1 MELTDVIK
9 TVPFAAAVVLWT
21 VQDVQPVC
29 VQPPIARTAKNPSTT
44 RLIRLNA
51 QPSIK
56 PFPVPEQPALIPVP
70 STTTSAVII
79 APTNKALPVNKVFAA
94 PMNAQPV
101 SRSIMSH
108 RVLMDVPIPTR
119 SRNAS
124 EPVRLTPAGKMG
136 LFAAKIAPSL
146 AQAALATPD
155 AFNILFT
162 FLL

>member
-1 MELTDVIK
+1 MKSNVLK

-21 VQDVQPVC
+21 AQDAQPAC

-44 RLIRLNA
+44 HPMHSNA

-70 STTTSAVII
+70 STTTSAAII

-94 PMNAQPV
+94 LMNAQPV
-101 SRSIMSH
+101 SRSITSH
-108 RVLMDVPIPTR
+108 RALTDAPIPTR
-119 SRNAS
+119 LRNAS
-124 EPVRLTPAGKMG
+124 EPVRPTLVGKTG
-136 LFAAKIAPSL
+136 LFAAKIAPSPEPADL
-146 AQAALATPD
+146 AIQD